1 MKRDQEIQN
10 MRNFDVEFIFH
21 LDENGPNCGTD
32 FQLVPASG
40 GSVATDFRD
49 AFTSVR
55 QFMSKF

>member
-1 MKRDQEIQN
+1 